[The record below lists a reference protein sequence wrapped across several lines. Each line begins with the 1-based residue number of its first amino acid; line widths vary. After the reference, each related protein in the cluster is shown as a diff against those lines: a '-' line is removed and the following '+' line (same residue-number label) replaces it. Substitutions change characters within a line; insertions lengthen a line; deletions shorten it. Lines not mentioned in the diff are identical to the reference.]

1 MIGERS
7 AEEWLALMEGPDAK
21 RHRAAFEAW
30 HSDSANAKAYAT
42 LRSDFETA
50 SQLSADEI
58 ASLAGPHDA
67 ARRKRRQQWAIAA
80 ALLLSVSTGF
90 AWTTMRPDTQE
101 PIIATP
107 ATTGEQRLD
116 DGTLVALLDG
126 SAIEARFTDSERV
139 VTMAGGRARFTV
151 AHDSSRPFRVL
162 AGTSVTTALGTVFE
176 VDMRGAAPRV
186 HLLKGSVEVATR
198 SGDRQA
204 LRLAPGES
212 AEVGADG
219 PRRAPAMAS
228 PVATRKLDADNLPL
242 GAIVDRAN
250 RVNARKISLADP
262 ALAALLVSG
271 RFEIGDGDALARKL
285 AAALDLGLEPGPSG
299 PVLMR
304 P

>member
-7 AEEWLALMEGPDAK
+7 AEDWLALMEGPDAE

-30 HSDSANAKAYAT
+30 HSDPANAKAYAA

-67 ARRKRRQQWAIAA
+67 ARRKRRHQWAIAA
-80 ALLLSVSTGF
+80 ALVLSLSAGF
-90 AWTTMRPDTQE
+90 AWTAIGPETEKPV
-101 PIIATP
+101 IAAP
-107 ATTGEQRLD
+107 GTTGEQRLD
-116 DGTLVALLDG
+116 DGTLVALLG
-126 SAIEARFTDSERV
+126 GAAIEARFTGSERV
-139 VTMAGGRARFTV
+139 VTMSGGRARFTV
-151 AHDSSRPFRVL
+151 AHDTSRPFRVI

-176 VDMRGAAPRV
+176 VDMRGAAPRIL
-186 HLLKGSVEVATR
+186 LLKGSVEVAAR

-204 LRLAPGES
+204 LRLAPGER

-228 PVATRKLDADNLPL
+228 PVATSKLDADNLPL
-242 GAIVDRAN
+242 GTIVDRAN

-285 AAALDLGLEPGPSG
+285 AAALDLKLETSPSG
-299 PVLMR
+299 PILKR